1 MQPESTK
8 AYAFLKNGGYAPL
21 PSDLYPD
28 HPARS
33 TPMTS
38 HSLTSSWMT
47 SEPTR
52 PAHAKIV
59 ATLGPASDSEAM
71 LARLIEA
78 GVSVFRLN
86 FSHGTLA
93 EMDTRLDK
101 VRRAID
107 NSGRCIAVL
116 GDLQGPKM
124 RVGKVPDLDPEGGI
138 VVKPGDDIWFRKG
151 QGVASIIDGSPSF
164 DASFDELFDDV
175 LPGQRVL
182 INDGQIR
189 MLAVEHERGAWL
201 RCRVTI
207 GGRITSAKGINL
219 PESDLDMPAIT
230 QKDWECARW
239 AAANQLDYLALSF
252 VRTADEIL
260 ELKAKLDE
268 WKPDNHLPKHSGID
282 HSIPV
287 IAKIEKPQAIMNLD
301 SIIEASDA
309 IMVARGDLGVEMDVA
324 KVPVIQKYILARC
337 SGLGKPCIVA
347 TQMLE
352 TMIESMIPTRAE
364 ASDVANAVLDG
375 CDAVMLSGETAV
387 GAHPDVVVETM
398 QKIIRVTESR
408 MDEILIKQDIPT
420 QLKEYPFR
428 SVALAKGV
436 WYMAEELHARAI
448 AVWSEA
454 GGMARYLSQHNFRVP
469 IYAYTS
475 SLIAARR
482 MALYVGVTP
491 IYTAPPESG
500 RLSDWTDMVE
510 DLIRSDKITEDGDT
524 VLLVAGKP
532 LGALLAQS
540 TVSILRM
547 GDPASGFRQAT
558 TV

>member
-1 MQPESTK
+1 M
-8 AYAFLKNGGYAPL
+8 
-21 PSDLYPD
+21 
-28 HPARS
+28 
-33 TPMTS
+33 TPHGVTP
-38 HSLTSSWMT
+38 SWMT

-59 ATLGPASDSEAM
+59 ATLGPASDNEDM
-71 LARLIEA
+71 LGKLIEA

-86 FSHGTLA
+86 FSHGSLE
-93 EMDTRLDK
+93 EMATRLQR

-107 NSGRCIAVL
+107 NSGRCIAIL

-124 RVGKVPDLDPEGGI
+124 RVGKVPDIDPEGGI

-151 QGVASIIDGSPSF
+151 QGLAAIVDGAPSF
-164 DASFDELFDDV
+164 DASFDSLFSDV

-182 INDGQIR
+182 INDGLIR
-189 MLAVEHERGAWL
+189 MLAVEHDPGNWL

-230 QKDWECARW
+230 EKDWACAKW
-239 AAANQLDYLALSF
+239 AAEQGLDYLALSF

-260 ELKAKLDE
+260 QLKAKLDE
-268 WKPDNHLPKHSGID
+268 WKPDHLDSEHNDID
-282 HSIPV
+282 LSIPV
-287 IAKIEKPQAIMNLD
+287 VAKIEKPQAITNLD
-301 SIIEASDA
+301 AIIEATDA
-309 IMVARGDLGVEMDVA
+309 VMVARGDLGVEMDVA
-324 KVPVIQKYILARC
+324 KVPVIQKYIMARC
-337 SGLGKPCIVA
+337 NMLGKPCIVA

-352 TMIESMIPTRAE
+352 TMITSATPTRAE

-398 QKIIRVTESR
+398 QRIVKVTESR
-408 MDEILIKQDIPT
+408 MEEILVHQGEPA
-420 QLKEYPFR
+420 LKEYPFR
-428 SVALAKGV
+428 SAALAKGV
-436 WYMAEELHARAI
+436 WYMADELGAKAI

-454 GGMARYLSQHNFRVP
+454 GGMARYLSQHNFQVP

-475 SLIAARR
+475 SQIASRR
-482 MALYVGVTP
+482 MALFGGVTP
-491 IYTAPPESG
+491 VYTPPPESG

-510 DLIRSDKITEDGDT
+510 SLLEADGITQQGDT

-547 GDPASGFRQAT
+547 GDPASGFRESSDQ
-558 TV
+558 

>member
-1 MQPESTK
+1 M
-8 AYAFLKNGGYAPL
+8 
-21 PSDLYPD
+21 
-28 HPARS
+28 
-33 TPMTS
+33 TPQ
-38 HSLTSSWMT
+38 SLSSSWLT
-47 SEPTR
+47 AEPTR
-52 PAHAKIV
+52 PAHAKVV
-59 ATLGPASDSEAM
+59 ATLGPASDSDTM
-71 LARLIEA
+71 LERLIEA

-86 FSHGTLA
+86 FSHGNL
-93 EMDTRLDK
+93 ELMDELLTK

-107 NSGRCIAVL
+107 NSGRCVAIL

-138 VVKPGDDIWFRKG
+138 VVKPGDDIWFRKN
-151 QGVASIIDGSPSF
+151 QGPASIIDGSPSF

-182 INDGQIR
+182 INDGMIR

-230 QKDWECARW
+230 EKDWACARW
-239 AAANQLDYLALSF
+239 AAEKQLDYLALSF

-260 ELKAKLDE
+260 ELKARLDQ
-268 WKPDNHLPKHSGID
+268 WKPESHLPQHKGID

-287 IAKIEKPQAIMNLD
+287 VAKIEKPQAITNLD
-301 SIIEASDA
+301 SIIEATDA
-309 IMVARGDLGVEMDVA
+309 VMVARGDLGVEMDVA

-337 SGLGKPCIVA
+337 NALGKPCIVA

-352 TMIESMIPTRAE
+352 TMIESVTPTRAE

-387 GAHPDVVVETM
+387 GAHPDIVVETM
-398 QKIIRVTESR
+398 QRIIKVTESR
-408 MDEILIKQDIPT
+408 MDEINLHYDSPSD
-420 QLKEYPFR
+420 LKEYPFR
-428 SVALAKGV
+428 SAALAKGV
-436 WYMAEELHARAI
+436 WYMADELQARAI

-454 GGMARYLSQHNFRVP
+454 GGMARYLSQHNFHVP

-475 SLIAARR
+475 SLIASRR
-482 MALYVGVTP
+482 MALYGGVTP

-510 DLIRSDKITEDGDT
+510 ELIRAEGVTEDGDT

-547 GDPASGFRQAT
+547 GDPASGFRESSDI
-558 TV
+558 